1 MPFSIGPVE
10 LILVLAIAL
19 LVIGPGKLPEV
30 GGAIGKSL
38 KEFRHAASDV
48 QDAASLEPPAI
59 PVAVTAAGSEPP
71 TGGITV
77 PD

>member
-38 KEFRHAASDV
+38 KEFRHAASDEH
-48 QDAASLEPPAI
+48 DATSLEPRT
-59 PVAVTAAGSEPP
+59 VAATDPPQAGTP
-71 TGGITV
+71 G
-77 PD
+77 DNR